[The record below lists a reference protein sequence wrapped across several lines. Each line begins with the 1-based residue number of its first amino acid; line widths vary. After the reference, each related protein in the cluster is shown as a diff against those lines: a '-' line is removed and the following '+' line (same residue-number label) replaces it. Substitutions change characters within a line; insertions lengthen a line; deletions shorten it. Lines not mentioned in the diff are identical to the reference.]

1 MGAMWFRR
9 GWEVKVACR
18 GAVVP
23 LNKQI
28 CNLNAD
34 NFEYALAA

>member
-1 MGAMWFRR
+1 VGSTGAGSQSGMPGF
-9 GWEVKVACR
+9 CI
-18 GAVVP
+18 P

>member
-1 MGAMWFRR
+1 MGST
-9 GWEVKVACR
+9 EVGSQSGMPGSVH
-18 GAVVP
+18 P